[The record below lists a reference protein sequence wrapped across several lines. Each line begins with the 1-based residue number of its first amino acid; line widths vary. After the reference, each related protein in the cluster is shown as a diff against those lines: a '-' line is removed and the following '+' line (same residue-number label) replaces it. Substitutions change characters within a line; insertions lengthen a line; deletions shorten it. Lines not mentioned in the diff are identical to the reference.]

1 VHAFNLIIAYPDLLL
16 QTIVVPLFAAALAYT
31 LGSRLGKNV
40 GWIVFASLLYTTAL
54 LFLAGIQIYTTGSYP
69 PENYPWANV
78 AALNFGFLADNLSL
92 PVAIVMNIVV
102 TLSSVYSMPY
112 MKHRLEAMYGEERKD
127 QYGLYFLNYTLFSV
141 GLVGVALSTNLI
153 ELYLFVELVL
163 IPSFLLIGFFG
174 YIDKERVAMMYFIWN
189 QLGALVFIAGGLLA
203 YFTTGSFLISS
214 LSTPK
219 LLGSYIAYW
228 VAFLILVGWLVKMAT
243 FGFHVWLP
251 WAHGEHPTSI
261 AAIIAIIVGLGNY
274 VIVRTLVQ
282 YMFPVFESFGFW
294 LMVLA
299 LITMFY
305 GGIVTMMQTDVK
317 RVYAWSTISQTAY
330 SLLGIG
336 SLTALGIAGG
346 VFYFISHMI
355 GKCILFSCAGILLS
369 QTGTRDMR
377 KMGGLASKMP
387 ITATITLMG
396 SLILS
401 AVPPTSGFQAEWI
414 MFTGIF
420 ETGVKG
426 TSYNAL
432 VAVLGLIATIFT
444 VAYTF
449 WPVKK
454 IFFGQVPEAMEKV
467 KEAPLTMTVPLL
479 VLVAIGVIL
488 GIYPDF
494 IMKFLYSYIT
504 GIGIHFPY

>member
-1 VHAFNLIIAYPDLLL
+1 MIISYPDLLL
-16 QTIVVPLFAAALAYT
+16 QTIVVPLFAAAIAYA
-31 LGSRLGKNV
+31 LGNRLGKNV
-40 GWIVFASLLYTTAL
+40 GWIVFASLLYTSAL
-54 LFLAGIQIYTTGSYP
+54 LFLAGIQIYTTGSFPVASYQ
-69 PENYPWANV
+69 WANV
-78 AALNFGFLADNLSL
+78 ASLNFGFLADNLSL

-102 TLSSVYSMPY
+102 TVSSVYSMPY

-127 QYGLYFLNYTLFSV
+127 QYGLYFLNYSLFSV

-174 YIDKERVAMMYFIWN
+174 YIDKERIAMMYFIWN

-214 LSTPK
+214 LST
-219 LLGSYIAYW
+219 LGRSYIAYW
-228 VAFLILVGWLVKMAT
+228 VVFLILVGWLVKMAT

-274 VIVRTLVQ
+274 VIVRVLVAPL
-282 YMFPVFESFGFW
+282 FPVFESFGLW
-294 LMVLA
+294 LMILA
-299 LITMFY
+299 LITMIY

-336 SLTALGIAGG
+336 SLTALGVAGG
-346 VFYFISHMI
+346 LFYFITHMI

-377 KMGGLASKMP
+377 KMGGLASRMP
-387 ITATITLMG
+387 ITATITLGG

-401 AVPPTSGFQAEWI
+401 AVPPFGGFQAEWI
-414 MFTGIF
+414 MFVGIF
-420 ETGVKG
+420 QQGLTGAWFNDV
-426 TSYNAL
+426 
-432 VAVLGLIATIFT
+432 VAVFGLIATIFT

-454 IFFGQVPEAMEKV
+454 IFFGQLPESMQKV

-479 VLVAIGVIL
+479 VLVAIALII

-494 IMKFLYSYIT
+494 VFRFLYTYVTHSLP
-504 GIGIHFPY
+504 FLR